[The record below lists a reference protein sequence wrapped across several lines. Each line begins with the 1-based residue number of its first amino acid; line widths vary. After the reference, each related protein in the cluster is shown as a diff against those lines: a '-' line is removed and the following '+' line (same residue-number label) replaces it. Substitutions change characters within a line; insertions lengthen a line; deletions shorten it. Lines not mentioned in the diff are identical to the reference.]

1 MFINI
6 NRSYVFLI
14 IINNYSK
21 TYEKSNILKLFDKI
35 KTLLIIF
42 IKKKTKRI

>member
-14 IINNYSK
+14 FINSYGK
-21 TYEKSNILKLFDKI
+21 TYGKSNILKLFDKT

-42 IKKKTKRI
+42 IKKKN